1 MNVKFT
7 MTEEIPN
14 TNNENETS
22 ALDSS
27 SNESPAETSAPS
39 VDSSTPAE
47 VPAVDESPVKESD
60 DNKESNTEKKSD
72 DNKESNTEKKSDDK
86 KSESKLTRS
95 TKTETR
101 LPPKSLSDIFIGK
114 KPVMS
119 YAMAAMIQ
127 LTQNGS
133 VSVKARGMVISRA
146 VDVAEITTKRL
157 AKGEFETKDV
167 KIGTEVLQNESGQH
181 NVSTI
186 EILLGKK

>member
-1 MNVKFT
+1 MNVNFT
-7 MTEEIPN
+7 MTEETPN

-22 ALDSS
+22 TLDSS
-27 SNESPAETSAPS
+27 SNESPAETTAPS

-47 VPAVDESPVKESD
+47 VSAVDESPV
-60 DNKESNTEKKSD
+60 T
-72 DNKESNTEKKSDDK
+72 KSDDK
-86 KSESKLTRS
+86 KSESKPTRS
-95 TKTETR
+95 TQTGTR
-101 LPPKSLSDIFIGK
+101 PAYKSLSDIFIGK

-119 YAMAAMIQ
+119 YAMSAMIQ

-133 VSVKARGMVISRA
+133 VTIKARGMVISRA

-157 AKGEFETKDV
+157 AKGEFETKSV
-167 KIGTEVLQNESGQH
+167 KIGTELLQNESGQH

>member
-1 MNVKFT
+1 
-7 MTEEIPN
+7 MTEETPN

-22 ALDSS
+22 TLDSS
-27 SNESPAETSAPS
+27 SNESPAETTAPS

-47 VPAVDESPVKESD
+47 VSAVDESPVTKSD
-60 DNKESNTEKKSD
+60 DKTESTTEKKSD
-72 DNKESNTEKKSDDK
+72 DKTESTTEKKSDDK
-86 KSESKLTRS
+86 KSESKPTRS
-95 TKTETR
+95 TQTGTR
-101 LPPKSLSDIFIGK
+101 PAYKSLSDIFIGK

-119 YAMAAMIQ
+119 YAMSAMIQ

-133 VSVKARGMVISRA
+133 VTIKARGMVISRA

-157 AKGEFETKDV
+157 AKGEFETKSV
-167 KIGTEVLQNESGQH
+167 KIGTELLQNESGQH

>member
-47 VPAVDESPVKESD
+47 VPAVDESPVKE
-60 DNKESNTEKKSD
+60 SD

-167 KIGTEVLQNESGQH
+167 KISTEVLQNESGQH

>member
-1 MNVKFT
+1 

-22 ALDSS
+22 ILDSS
-27 SNESPAETSAPS
+27 SNESPAETTAPS

-47 VPAVDESPVKESD
+47 VSAVDESPVKESD
-60 DNKESNTEKKSD
+60 DKTEST
-72 DNKESNTEKKSDDK
+72 TEKKSDDK
-86 KSESKLTRS
+86 KSESKPTRS
-95 TKTETR
+95 TRTGTR
-101 LPPKSLSDIFIGK
+101 PPYKSLSDIFIGK

-119 YAMAAMIQ
+119 YAMSAMIQ

-133 VSVKARGMVISRA
+133 VTVKARGMVISRA

-157 AKGEFETKDV
+157 AKGEFETKSV
-167 KIGTEVLQNESGQH
+167 KIGTELLQNESGQH

>member
-1 MNVKFT
+1 MNVNFT
-7 MTEEIPN
+7 MTEETPN

-22 ALDSS
+22 TLDSS
-27 SNESPAETSAPS
+27 SNESPAETTAPS

-47 VPAVDESPVKESD
+47 VSAVDESPV
-60 DNKESNTEKKSD
+60 TKSD
-72 DNKESNTEKKSDDK
+72 DKTESTTEKKSDDK
-86 KSESKLTRS
+86 KSESKPTRS
-95 TKTETR
+95 TQTGTR
-101 LPPKSLSDIFIGK
+101 PAYKSLSDIFIGK

-119 YAMAAMIQ
+119 YAMSAMIQ

-133 VSVKARGMVISRA
+133 VTVKARGMVISRA

-157 AKGEFETKDV
+157 AKGEFETKSV
-167 KIGTEVLQNESGQH
+167 KIGTELLQNESGQH